1 MLPRWVVGHDVVI
14 EVPEDVGRRL
24 GSVWDDASQV
34 DGGPSVDVNVW
45 RPVNPHVRNWQEKSV
60 NNVLQLFVLT
70 NNVESDG
77 IWLRW
82 LGGNLTLV
90 YPSVSLLHVFDQ
102 ENPLV
107 LGVVLRREPLV
118 GCEGLLPGCQD
129 VDIAMSHPGHLGG
142 VFCNSR
148 EQSFISQYFTFCVG
162 FKFFTRQVRNAVF
175 PRIAETFC
183 GWRRSKWVRDGL
195 M

>member
-1 MLPRWVVGHDVVI
+1 MGVSKPYLSIMEPYDVWRWFWT
-14 EVPEDVGRRL
+14 EL
-24 GSVWDDASQV
+24 WDTSQV

-129 VDIAMSHPGHLGG
+129 VDIAMSHPGHLECV
-142 VFCNSR
+142 VFVLIYN
-148 EQSFISQYFTFCVG
+148 TN
-162 FKFFTRQVRNAVF
+162 K
-175 PRIAETFC
+175 
-183 GWRRSKWVRDGL
+183 
-195 M
+195 